1 MPHQPADTPRVQI
14 IDIPAEF
21 AGQRLDNFLFT
32 RLKGVPKSRIYRM
45 LRSGEVRLN
54 GGRVKAQDRIEG
66 GDKLRIPPVRVAERE
81 EPALPTN
88 LLRQRLENR
97 VVFEDEAMLVLNK
110 PVGMAVHGGSGT
122 SFGVIEGLRHLR
134 PEARFLELVHRL
146 DRDTS
151 GLLLVAKKR
160 SALRV
165 LHELFREDQVEKRY
179 LALLAG
185 AWGQK
190 HWLVDAP
197 LEKNIAQGGERMVRV
212 SSQGK
217 PAQTHF
223 RRLQR
228 FAQATLVEA
237 KPVTGRTHQIRVHAA
252 HLGHP
257 IAGDE
262 RYGKEEAN
270 REFRQLGLK
279 RLFLHAADLAIA
291 HPASG
296 EPLRLHAPLEAELET
311 FLQSL
316 K

>member
-1 MPHQPADTPRVQI
+1 MPQQPADTPRVQI

-81 EPALPTN
+81 EAVLPIHM
-88 LLRQRLENR
+88 LRQRLENR

-134 PEARFLELVHRL
+134 PDARFLELVHRL

-190 HWLVDAP
+190 QWLVDAP

-228 FAQATLVEA
+228 FEQATLVEA

-262 RYGKEEAN
+262 RYGKEEDN
-270 REFRQLGLK
+270 RVFRQLGLK

-291 HPASG
+291 HPVSG
-296 EPLRLHAPLEAELET
+296 ETLRLHAPLEAELET